1 MGMAASQA
9 RYLGLQARKTNTE
22 YEGQQV
28 NQQRTALANQS
39 ADLFRRLLTL
49 NVPTPP
55 DQTNYKK
62 DSYTYTDPTSVDG
75 KAYIDSMA
83 RNDGSDPPTYTV
95 VVRKKINEPQYN
107 GLANQQVSV
116 IKDTDQKY
124 SINLSNGTQYTLDGP
139 INGLSETL
147 CNEFNSM
154 GTAGYLNEKTDTYYK
169 FTNPTTNTTTYI
181 NADKT
186 NFDPENSNLQNV
198 DFFMTTTIQ
207 KDSYET
213 IDNAQLGQSED
224 GVYTSLYYSDASGKH
239 TYSLSPSTD
248 YDEAAYDAAM
258 NQYSYDKTLY
268 EKEVADIN
276 AQTEELQ
283 EEDRTLELR
292 LKQLDTEQE
301 ALQTELDSVKK
312 VIDKNIENVFKT
324 FQ

>member
-62 DSYTYTDPTSVDG
+62 DSYTYNDPTSVDG
-75 KAYIDSMA
+75 KAYIDSMTK
-83 RNDGSDPPTYTV
+83 NEGSDPPTYTV
-95 VVRKKINEPQYN
+95 VVRKKVNEPQYN
-107 GLANQQVSV
+107 GLSNQNVSV
-116 IKDTDQKY
+116 IKDADEKY
-124 SINLSNGTQYTLDGP
+124 SINLPNGTQYTLDGP
-139 INGLSETL
+139 ISPLSETL
-147 CNEFNSM
+147 CDEFNKLGASEYENQ
-154 GTAGYLNEKTDTYYK
+154 TTDTYYK
-169 FTNPTTNTTTYI
+169 FTNGATGATTYI
-181 NADKT
+181 NTKSG
-186 NFDPENSNLQNV
+186 FDPDNENLQNV
-198 DFFMTTTIQ
+198 DFFMTMTIE
-207 KDSYET
+207 KEAYET
-213 IDNAQLGQSED
+213 IENAVLSQSED
-224 GVYTSLYYSDASGKH
+224 GVYTSLYYSDNSGKH
-239 TYSLSPSTD
+239 TFELSPSSD

-258 NQYSYDKTLY
+258 NQYNYDKALY

-276 AQTEELQ
+276 AKTEELQ

>member
-49 NVPTPP
+49 EVPTPP
-55 DQTNYKK
+55 DQTNYKT
-62 DSYTYTDPTSVDG
+62 DGYTYSDPTSSDG
-75 KAYIDSMA
+75 KAYIDSMSK
-83 RNDGSDPPTYTV
+83 NENSDPPTYTV
-95 VVRKKINEPQYN
+95 VVRKKVKEPQYN
-107 GLANQQVSV
+107 GLSDQSVSV
-116 IKDTDQKY
+116 IKDADQKY

-139 INGLSETL
+139 ISPLSQTL
-147 CNEFNSM
+147 CDEFNNLGASD
-154 GTAGYLNEKTDTYYK
+154 YQNETTDTYYK
-169 FTNPTTNTTTYI
+169 FTNGATGVTTYI
-181 NADKT
+181 NTKSG
-186 NFDPENSNLQNV
+186 FDPENENLQTV
-198 DFFMTTTIQ
+198 DFFMSQTIE
-207 KDSYET
+207 KEVYET
-213 IDNAQLGQSED
+213 IDNAVLSQSED
-224 GVYTSLYYSDASGKH
+224 GVYTSLYYSDNSGKH
-239 TYSLSPSTD
+239 TFALSPSSD

-258 NQYSYDKTLY
+258 SQYNYDKALY

-276 AQTEELQ
+276 AKTEELQ